1 VYTFYD
7 VLSVPRLVQARCLEN
22 RGTDPADHSAAYV
35 TELHRNI
42 AELRQQVRLQEELLA
57 HARAQA
63 THNGGAV
70 AAKVC
75 NVYGAKATQSPPV
88 NERYRETEARATQL
102 ENMLL
107 NALVLSGA
115 PPQRHDMK

>member
-1 VYTFYD
+1 
-7 VLSVPRLVQARCLEN
+7 LEN

-57 HARAQA
+57 HARSQ
-63 THNGGAV
+63 TTRHGGTGPAN
-70 AAKVC
+70 AR
-75 NVYGAKATQSPPV
+75 NMSGAKATQSSAV
-88 NERYRETEARATQL
+88 NEKYRETEARATQL

-107 NALVLSGA
+107 NALLLSGG
-115 PPQRHDMK
+115 PPQRQNMK